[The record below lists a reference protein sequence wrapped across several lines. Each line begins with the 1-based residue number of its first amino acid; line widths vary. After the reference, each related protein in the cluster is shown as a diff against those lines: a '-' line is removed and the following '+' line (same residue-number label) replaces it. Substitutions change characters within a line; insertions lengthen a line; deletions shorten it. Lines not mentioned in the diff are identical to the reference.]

1 MIKIN
6 FEDENKILMSKY
18 AKNYLPI
25 MFNIYTTEVR
35 SEKDPI
41 RQSLIDTIKFFLYI
55 TDSELINTYLIHA
68 IKNFES
74 NCKLHEEALKKSSQI
89 ENNSTAK
96 VKFDFDKMPSDA
108 KNIKIE
114 TPKNTLD
121 HYLFAKYSFL
131 DLISILARYSNEKNI
146 NVVYELAISGIESKQ
161 LDKTIQKK
169 SYKILDSILT
179 SGKPQQDKP
188 NYKQNLAINEFI
200 RAKFEIISTKFVQS
214 LSECNVAAKVPRLK
228 CLLDLMD
235 YINDPA
241 QKIFL
246 RHILPEVILCIRE
259 INHKSREASF
269 LLLNSMLR
277 CWQNLGLSSN
287 IAENESLNEF
297 MHLVMV
303 GLAGSNNMVSCTCLA
318 LASLSYEFKEN
329 ISGSLINDLIETACI
344 LTKSDQKEIVISS
357 LNLLKILITIF
368 NQVMLAPY
376 LDKVCESIHSLHEKR
391 QNSNTNQ
398 ITNTEQAFNNLPP
411 VSKSSQI
418 RQLVKVIL
426 KKLIKKFSYEIL
438 FEKIFKNELVNC
450 HKTQSTA
457 ENMDSS
463 VNVEENR
470 KILTGTIRQ
479 GLENLL
485 VNIKKNIE
493 KEKKRKEEK
502 EKLENNKTSNQQVD
516 LISMYT
522 SKTQQ
527 TVKTNYNE

>member
-1 MIKIN
+1 LN
-6 FEDENKILMSKY
+6 TTQDENKILMSKY

-25 MFNIYTTEVR
+25 MFNVYTTELR

-55 TDSELINTYLIHA
+55 TDSELINAYLINA
-68 IKNFES
+68 IKNYES
-74 NCKLHEEALKKSSQI
+74 NCKLHEEALKKISQT
-89 ENNSTAK
+89 EKNETSK
-96 VKFDFDKMPSDA
+96 VKFDFDKMPSDIKK
-108 KNIKIE
+108 KNE
-114 TPKNTLD
+114 TSNNILD

-131 DLISILARYSNEKNI
+131 DLISILARYSNDKNI
-146 NVVYELAISGIESKQ
+146 NIVYDLAISGIENKE

-179 SGKPQQDKP
+179 SGKQQQDKTQ
-188 NYKQNLAINEFI
+188 YKQNLAINEFI
-200 RAKFEIISTKFVQS
+200 KAKFEIISNKFVKS

-235 YINDPA
+235 YINDQS
-241 QKIFL
+241 QKVFL

-269 LLLNSMLR
+269 SLLNSMLR
-277 CWQNLGLSSN
+277 CWQNLGLLSN
-287 IAENESLNEF
+287 VAENESLNEF

-329 ISGSLINDLIETACI
+329 ISGSLINDLIETACL
-344 LTKSDQKEIVISS
+344 LTRSDQKEIVISS

-376 LDKVCESIHSLHEKR
+376 LEKVCESIHSLHEKR
-391 QNSNTNQ
+391 QSSNPNQ
-398 ITNTEQAFNNLPP
+398 IVNTEQSFNNLPP

-438 FEKIFKNELVNC
+438 FEKIFKYELINS
-450 HKTQSTA
+450 HKTQTTDA
-457 ENMDSS
+457 MDSGL
-463 VNVEENR
+463 NVEEN
-470 KILTGTIRQ
+470 KKLLTGTLKH

-485 VNIKKNIE
+485 LNIKKSIE
-493 KEKKRKEEK
+493 KDRKRKEEQ
-502 EKLENNKTSNQQVD
+502 EKSEKNKSSNQQVD